1 MAGKFEI
8 YKDKANEFRFRL
20 KASNGE
26 IVLSSE
32 GYKSKSSAS
41 NGVASVQKNCSDE
54 KCFVKSTT
62 ASGKYRFNMRARNN
76 QVIGTSQSYNSES
89 SRDNGIGA
97 IARAAAGASVVDLT
111 K

>member
-41 NGVASVQKNCSDE
+41 NGVSSVQKNCSDGQ
-54 KCFVKSTT
+54 CFVKNTT
-62 ASGKYRFNMRARNN
+62 ASGKFRFNMRAKNN
-76 QVIGTSQSYNSES
+76 QVIGTSQSYDTEA
-89 SRDNGIGA
+89 SRDNGIEA
-97 IARAAAGASVVDLT
+97 IARAAADAKVVDMT
-111 K
+111 N